1 MSNPAPRGRLLSLGP
16 AAVLVP
22 FRVLPFSLLP
32 MNPCRHVLQG
42 VPQSLWVLSVGP
54 AEFDLEVSKRHITG
68 THIRPS
74 SPLRRAV
81 KGEGKGTMHAGGT
94 MERLKAD
101 ELVAMIT
108 RVFEP
113 NAEDTALAVLVDLP
127 DDALPDNDD
136 WALRRSIAADWV
148 RELASAR
155 TDHGLSIDLVVYRNA
170 RANNA
175 DLPETAWI
183 CDPDRLPATAD
194 ELDAAAAL
202 PFGTILDDHR
212 LILAPTELSAT
223 APLKVLSPLHG
234 CRGATMPGFSP
245 AMIPALRLDY
255 TEVNRRVH
263 LLKGL
268 LDRAVSADLRFTV
281 DGDTRHDLRLDLRH
295 RRAHASGGLLPQ
307 PGTAGNLPSGE
318 AYIVPYEG
326 EIGGDPSLTKGV
338 LPVELSGEVVLF
350 KIDDNVAKSIIST
363 GSESAR
369 EAALLVA
376 EPARGNVAE
385 LGLGVLAAFGLE
397 PIGEV
402 LLDEKLG
409 LHVAFGRS
417 EHFGGQVGPR
427 QFSTPEAVIHQ
438 DHVYVAKIQ
447 PRVSAASVVLRFE
460 DGPPLELIRDGD
472 YVYGF

>member
-1 MSNPAPRGRLLSLGP
+1 
-16 AAVLVP
+16 
-22 FRVLPFSLLP
+22 
-32 MNPCRHVLQG
+32 
-42 VPQSLWVLSVGP
+42 
-54 AEFDLEVSKRHITG
+54 
-68 THIRPS
+68 
-74 SPLRRAV
+74 
-81 KGEGKGTMHAGGT
+81 

-101 ELVAMIT
+101 ELTAMIT

-113 NAEDTALAVLVDLP
+113 TADDTTLAVLVDLP
-127 DDALPDNDD
+127 DDALPDNED
-136 WALRRSIAADWV
+136 WTLRRTIAADWV
-148 RELASAR
+148 RELAAAR
-155 TDHGLSIDLVVYRNA
+155 ANHGLDIDLVVYRNV

-194 ELDAAAAL
+194 ELDPANARSFAD
-202 PFGTILDDHR
+202 ILDGHR

-223 APLKVLSPLHG
+223 APLKVLSPRHG

-255 TEVNRRVH
+255 TEVNRRVL
-263 LLKGL
+263 LLKDL

-281 DGDTRHDLRLDLRH
+281 DGADLHDLHLDLRH
-295 RRAHASGGLLPQ
+295 RSAHASGGLLPQ

-326 EIGGDPSLTKGV
+326 EIAGDSSRTTGV
-338 LPVELSGEVVLF
+338 LPVEMSGEVVLF
-350 KIDDNVAKSIIST
+350 EIDENVAT
-363 GSESAR
+363 GIVSNGPESKR
-369 EAALLVA
+369 EAVLLAA
-376 EPARGNVAE
+376 EPARGNIAE

-427 QFSTPEAVIHQ
+427 QFSSPDAVIHQ
-438 DHVYVAKIQ
+438 DHVYVSMIQ
-447 PRVSAASVVLRFE
+447 PRVSASSVDLSFS
-460 DGPPLELIRDGD
+460 DGAPLELIRDGE